1 MKTTET
7 LVKDIY
13 DLMSTK
19 QIPDGVDGDKA
30 IEDFVEAVKTLMK
43 KEFTEYREDK
53 RTLRM
58 SNIGRSDKYL
68 WHHVNGTSGE
78 VIKPHTYI
86 KFMYGHLIEE
96 MLLCLTKLAGHT
108 VTDEQKQC
116 EVEGITGHM
125 DCKIDGVVTDIK
137 SASSY
142 SFKKFQDRS
151 LAINDPFGYID
162 QIKGYAHACD
172 SREFGWLAMDKQNGH
187 LTYLKYDLDNEA
199 DPMYEFY
206 STDIVERIKHIKKL
220 VAQPSPPELLCH
232 DLLEDGKSGN
242 LKLAAGCSY
251 CPFKTEC
258 FPELRGFYYS
268 TGVKWLAHVEKEP
281 QVPELMVRGGEDDEG
296 F

>member
-13 DLMSTK
+13 NLMSTK
-19 QIPDGVDGDKA
+19 QIPEGVDGDKA
-30 IEDFVEAVKTLMK
+30 IDDFGEAVKALMK

-68 WHHVNGTSGE
+68 WNHVNGTAGE
-78 VIKPHTYI
+78 VIKPYTYI

-172 SREFGWLAMDKQNGH
+172 AREFGWLAMDKQNGH

-281 QVPELMVRGGEDDEG
+281 QVPELMVQGGEDDEG